1 MSLLKSLS
9 RLARSLNPEA
19 VDAKAVAAVV
29 DSNKLKSGLTL
40 LDGSMLQ
47 AGVIHASGY
56 ALMGTDHL
64 GNKYYQ
70 RGADTTQVN
79 RDRVV
84 VYGPKFQNAYGQY
97 DSSCVAPEWHGWLH
111 HMTDTVPSASD
122 AKPFFHLDKPEYDP
136 AKPYFQKG
144 HYLMGKGKRTWRK
157 VEAWKPSA

>member
-47 AGVIHASGY
+47 VRFHGITCHMVLRGTKAVFISALVSPEGTGSSVPASSSGLNTHRHLPGDPGAWGGQHAQTISPQHGYYHYLPRVHVQAGVIHASGY
-56 ALMGTDHL
+56 KLMGTDHL

-70 RGADTTQVN
+70 RGATDTQV
-79 RDRVV
+79 
-84 VYGPKFQNAYGQY
+84 
-97 DSSCVAPEWHGWLH
+97 
-111 HMTDTVPSASD
+111 
-122 AKPFFHLDKPEYDP
+122 
-136 AKPYFQKG
+136 
-144 HYLMGKGKRTWRK
+144 RTALRESW
-157 VEAWKPSA
+157 